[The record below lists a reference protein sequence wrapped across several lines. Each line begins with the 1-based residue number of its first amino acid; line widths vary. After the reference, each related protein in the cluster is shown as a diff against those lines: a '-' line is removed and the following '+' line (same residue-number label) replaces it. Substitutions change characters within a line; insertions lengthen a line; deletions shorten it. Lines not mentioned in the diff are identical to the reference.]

1 IGVHQDGLV
10 HISSLSDRFVED
22 PHTVVKTGD
31 IVKVKVLEVDLP
43 EAYPIVENILQSIHQ
58 KIDQVMGNSALL
70 SQINAR
76 EFVTEQFG

>member
-1 IGVHQDGLV
+1 LGPKAFEQCAGFLRIRDGKNPLDASTVH
-10 HISSLSDRFVED
+10 
-22 PHTVVKTGD
+22 
-31 IVKVKVLEVDLP
+31 P

-76 EFVTEQFG
+76 EFVTEQFGLSTINDILK